1 MNVVNNASA
10 VALCAV
16 LGLGLSVS
24 PGAARE
30 KTVEGHSV
38 TVKTIKT
45 AHGTKTV
52 TTTTNTSHGQTTKSR
67 DVRKST
73 THAHGR

>member
-1 MNVVNNASA
+1 MNVVKNALA

-16 LGLGLSVS
+16 LGLGLYLS
-24 PGAARE
+24 PASARE

-38 TVKTIKT
+38 EVKTIKT

-52 TTTTNTSHGQTTKSR
+52 TTTSSTSHGQTVTSR